1 MDHIHTTNGEL
12 HIEALSATLLAS
24 QYPTPFYCY
33 SANAIRSQYQ
43 RFCAAFSDISS
54 LTCYALKVNSNQAI
68 LTLLAKEG
76 AGADVVSEGELRRAL
91 AAGISADKIV
101 FSGVAK
107 TSAEIAFALQANIR
121 CFNIESLSELKEV
134 SRVATQLELTAN
146 ISLRIN
152 PDVDAQTHAKISTG
166 KSEDKFGI
174 PYQHAI
180 EVYQYAASLPGI
192 AIVGIDMHIG
202 SQIQQTAAFDSA
214 IAKVVSLVDEL
225 TQSGITIHH
234 IDVGGGLGVQ
244 YQNSDKDEETLLAE
258 YAAIIHKYAK
268 LIDCQFIFEPGRFIT
283 ANAGVLITQVVY
295 VKPVQNKSFVIVDAA
310 MNDLIRPTLYDAW
323 HNIAPV
329 LAPDAQCTLQTV
341 DIVGPVCESGDY
353 LALDR
358 QMPTVKAN
366 DLLAI
371 YSAGAYGAVTANT
384 YNSRRLIAEILV
396 DNERSHVIR
405 KSPSYQELI
414 NLDSVPD
421 WLHSAENR

>member
-1 MDHIHTTNGEL
+1 MNYIHTTDGEL
-12 HIEALSATLLAS
+12 HIEALSASSLAA

-33 SANAIRSQYQ
+33 SANAIRAQYQ
-43 RFCAAFSDISS
+43 RFCAAFSDIST

-68 LTLLAKEG
+68 LTLLANEG

-91 AAGISADKIV
+91 AAGISADKIM

-107 TSAEIAFALQANIR
+107 TSAEIAFALKANIR
-121 CFNIESLSELKEV
+121 CFNVESLSELKEI

-174 PYQHAI
+174 PYLQAI

-202 SQIQQTAAFDSA
+202 SQIQHTTAFDLA
-214 IAKVVSLVDEL
+214 IAKLVSLI
-225 TQSGITIHH
+225 TQLAEYGITIDHF
-234 IDVGGGLGVQ
+234 DVGGGLGVQ
-244 YQNSDKDEETLLAE
+244 YQASDKDETTLLAQ

-268 LIDCQFIFEPGRFIT
+268 LIDCQFVFEPGRFIT
-283 ANAGVLITQVVY
+283 ANAGVLITRVVY

-323 HNIAPV
+323 HDIAPV
-329 LAPDAQCTLQTV
+329 LEPAADSVQQTV
-341 DIVGPVCESGDY
+341 DVVGPVCESGDY

-358 QMPTVKAN
+358 QMPVVKAS

-371 YSAGAYGAVTANT
+371 YSAGAYAAVTANT

-396 DNERSHVIR
+396 DNDRSHVIR
-405 KSPSYQELI
+405 KSPSYQELMD
-414 NLDSVPD
+414 LDSVPD
-421 WLHSAENR
+421 WLHTANDS